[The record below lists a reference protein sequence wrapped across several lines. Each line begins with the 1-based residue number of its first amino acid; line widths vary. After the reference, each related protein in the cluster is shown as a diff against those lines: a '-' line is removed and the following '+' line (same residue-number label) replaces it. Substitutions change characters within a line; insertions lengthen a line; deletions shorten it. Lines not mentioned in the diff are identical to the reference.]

1 MDKTKMPQAR
11 CWAGSIPVN
20 VGAATQSITASG
32 KEPFGERNGSFWDQ
46 RRPNKKGQG
55 QGIHDDGTPPNPG
68 RESPA
73 LMERTLLL
81 QGPCHEQAGRLPR
94 VTPARHFQF

>member
-32 KEPFGERNGSFWDQ
+32 KEPFGEKNGSF
-46 RRPNKKGQG
+46 
-55 QGIHDDGTPPNPG
+55 
-68 RESPA
+68 
-73 LMERTLLL
+73 
-81 QGPCHEQAGRLPR
+81 
-94 VTPARHFQF
+94 